1 MTMAHYAKVNA
12 ITKKVENVIKAEQ
25 DFINRLPDSGFWVQ
39 TSYNTHHGQY
49 YNPQPTPETQGQG
62 YRAEDLAPA
71 EEQYKALRWNFAVI
85 GGTYDADKDAFIPVK
100 PFPSWVLDETIM
112 DWKAPVDY
120 PQDAHAS
127 HLWDE
132 ETKNWIHIE

>member
-12 ITKKVENVIKAEQ
+12 ITRKVENVIKAEQ
-25 DFINRLPDSGFWVQ
+25 DFINSLPDSGFWVQ
-39 TSYNTHHGQY
+39 TSYNTHNGKY
-49 YNPQPTPETQGQG
+49 YNPCPQPETDGQG
-62 YRAEDLAPA
+62 YHDHDLAED
-71 EEQYKALRWNFAVI
+71 QSKALRWNFAQI
-85 GGTYDADKDAFIPVK
+85 GGTYDAEKDAFIPPK

-112 DWKAPVDY
+112 NWVAPVPY

-132 ETKNWIHIE
+132 VAKDWIHIP